1 MYGCES
7 WTVRKAECWRA
18 DAFELWCWRTATI
31 SHVILSLISLA
42 KYDLDPGEEIFE
54 KSANEFPLG
63 FEASVC
69 VSVCISYSVVSDSL
83 WPMGCGRPGSS
94 VRGILWA
101 RIPEWFAISFSR
113 ESSHPRDQTWASCIV
128 GRFFTIWNT
137 RKPKD
142 QVLNKKTFPNDTSPV
157 CFSKLFFWF
166 IWPSVSL
173 GITLE

>member
-31 SHVILSLISLA
+31 SHVILSLVSLA
-42 KYDLDPGEEIFE
+42 KYDLDPGGEIFE

-83 WPMGCGRPGSS
+83 WPMDCGRPGSS
-94 VRGILWA
+94 VHGILWA
-101 RIPEWFAISFSR
+101 RIPERFAISFSR
-113 ESSHPRDQTWASCIV
+113 GSSHPRDQTWASCIV
-128 GRFFTIWNT
+128 GRFFTVWNT

-157 CFSKLFFWF
+157 CFSKLFF
-166 IWPSVSL
+166 
-173 GITLE
+173 